1 MQIYIIETIFFNL
14 TLPSL
19 REEGGQGKGWESI
32 LGMIVL
38 SQEQK
43 ELSNTIP
50 HSEKITEFIERTLK
64 NIGTMCKNERNGNCL
79 KIRNTFL
86 YYHKCDLSR

>member
-1 MQIYIIETIFFNL
+1 METIFFNL

-43 ELSNTIP
+43 ELSKTIP

-64 NIGTMCKNERNGNCL
+64 NIGTMCKNGTERKLFENQEHIL
-79 KIRNTFL
+79 I
-86 YYHKCDLSR
+86 LS